1 MLKGIHLT
9 LLMGPGVAV
18 PVPKMVVDA
27 LTNVQVTVGKEQSG
41 FQLQFTV
48 GKESPLLTTLLQ
60 SAFFDPIVT
69 RVVIVVTLRGI
80 PHVLFDGVIT
90 NHELSPSNGAGAS
103 SLTVT
108 GDDLSAV
115 MDIVEYTMPY
125 PAMPDVARIN
135 TILAKYAALGIIP
148 AVIPPLLTV
157 LNIPTERTES
167 QTHSTDKAYIRQ
179 LAQRN
184 GYVFY
189 IRPGPLPGQ
198 SVAYFGPDISVPKPQ
213 SALSVNFDAASNT
226 ESLTFS
232 MNGTAKKIK
241 VFTIMD
247 EATRKIPIPVPLP
260 NINPLRPPMG
270 LKPPPIGKVEMAD
283 DSAQL
288 TTAEAARNIIAF
300 LTRGS
305 SASITVNGSL
315 DVLRYGKLLESRMI
329 VGVRGA
335 GITYDGIY
343 YVDTVTHTIEPGA
356 YQQSFTLSRD
366 GTISNTPSVKV

>member
-9 LLMGPGVAV
+9 LLMGPGIAV
-18 PVPKMVVDA
+18 PVPKMILDA
-27 LTNVQVTVGKEQSG
+27 LTSVQITVGKEQSG
-41 FQLQFTV
+41 FQLQFSV
-48 GKESPLLTTLLQ
+48 GKESHILNTLLQ
-60 SAFFDPIVT
+60 SAYFDPIVT

-90 NHELSPSNGAGAS
+90 NHELTPSNEAGAS

-125 PAMPDVARIN
+125 PAMPDVARVN
-135 TILAKYAALGIIP
+135 LILAKYAALGVIP

-157 LNIPTERTES
+157 INIPTERYES
-167 QTHSTDKAYIRQ
+167 QTHSTDKAYIQ
-179 LAQRN
+179 HLAERN

-189 IRPGPLPGQ
+189 IKPGPLPGQ
-198 SVAYFGPDISVPKPQ
+198 SVAYFGPDISIPKPQ
-213 SALSVNFDAASNT
+213 SALSVNFDASSNT

-241 VFTIMD
+241 IFTIMD

-305 SASITVNGSL
+305 SASISVNGSL
-315 DVLRYGKLLESRMI
+315 DVLRYGKILESRMM

-335 GITYDGIY
+335 GITYDGMY
-343 YVDTVTHTIEPGA
+343 YVDTVTHTIEPGK
-356 YQQSFTLSRD
+356 YKQSFTLSRD
-366 GTISNTPSVKV
+366 GTISNTPLIAV